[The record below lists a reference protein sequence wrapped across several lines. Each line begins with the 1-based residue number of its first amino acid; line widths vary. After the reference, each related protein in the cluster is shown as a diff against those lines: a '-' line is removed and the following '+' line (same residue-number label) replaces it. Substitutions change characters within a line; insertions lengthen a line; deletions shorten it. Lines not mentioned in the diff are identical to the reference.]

1 MRNPN
6 RTTKPERRAVRASNP
21 MVCRAMGT
29 AATARLQR
37 KRNMRPEAEQL
48 DRLTRAL
55 GLETLI
61 TESSHPIQPSDDQAY
76 ADAVR
81 RNAEAVAAA
90 LTERVLRPELERMG
104 IDSSRYTYG
113 LVDEDKRLP
122 QYTESIGYEVGPGP
136 NPHMTLKYP
145 PHISLGESQA
155 YRAGLDLGPEYVAW
169 DGAPWRDP
177 TEVDAIKA
185 AADAAAPDFR
195 EWWCAPEPEQPHA
208 IGTEHL
214 HKVVDEFQRNVLP
227 DLIAR
232 PDDDNEES

>member
-21 MVCRAMGT
+21 IMCRVLGI
-29 AATARLQR
+29 AAAVRLQR
-37 KRNMRPEAEQL
+37 KRNMRPEVEQL
-48 DRLTRAL
+48 DKFARAL
-55 GLETLI
+55 GLETLM
-61 TESSHPIQPSDDQAY
+61 TESSCSPHQAADEADQAY
-76 ADAVR
+76 ADAVK

-113 LVDEDKRLP
+113 LVDEDQRLP
-122 QYTESIGYEVGPGP
+122 TYTESIGYEVGPGP
-136 NPHMTLKYP
+136 NPHITLKYP
-145 PHISLGESQA
+145 PHISLGP
-155 YRAGLDLGPEYVAW
+155 RLDAV
-169 DGAPWRDP
+169 
-177 TEVDAIKA
+177 KA

-195 EWWCAPEPEQPHA
+195 EWWAAPEPEQPLA

-214 HKVVDEFQRNVLP
+214 HKVVDEFQRNILP